1 MMILWLL
8 LIKELGYDVNLLDL
22 NNTKKETIEIN
33 NKEITNSYYEI
44 LKTKYEDMILD
55 KEKDDIKNII
65 SNINEISDSL
75 NKYTLDNSIQP
86 FNAKPLE

>member
-1 MMILWLL
+1 M
-8 LIKELGYDVNLLDL
+8 
-22 NNTKKETIEIN
+22 N

-44 LKTKYEDMILD
+44 LKTKYENMILD

-75 NKYTLDNSIQP
+75 NKYKLDNSIQP

>member
-1 MMILWLL
+1 M
-8 LIKELGYDVNLLDL
+8 
-22 NNTKKETIEIN
+22 N

-44 LKTKYEDMILD
+44 LKTKYENMILD

-86 FNAKPLE
+86 FNPKPLE

>member
-1 MMILWLL
+1 M
-8 LIKELGYDVNLLDL
+8 
-22 NNTKKETIEIN
+22 N

-44 LKTKYEDMILD
+44 LKTKYENMILD
-55 KEKDDIKNII
+55 KEKDAIKNII

>member
-1 MMILWLL
+1 M
-8 LIKELGYDVNLLDL
+8 
-22 NNTKKETIEIN
+22 N

-44 LKTKYEDMILD
+44 LKTKYENMILD

-75 NKYTLDNSIQP
+75 NKYTIDNSIQP

>member
-1 MMILWLL
+1 M
-8 LIKELGYDVNLLDL
+8 
-22 NNTKKETIEIN
+22 N

-44 LKTKYEDMILD
+44 LKTKYEIMILD

>member
-1 MMILWLL
+1 M
-8 LIKELGYDVNLLDL
+8 
-22 NNTKKETIEIN
+22 N

-44 LKTKYEDMILD
+44 LKTKYENMILD

-86 FNAKPLE
+86 FNAKPL

>member
-1 MMILWLL
+1 M
-8 LIKELGYDVNLLDL
+8 
-22 NNTKKETIEIN
+22 NNE
-33 NKEITNSYYEI
+33 EITNSYYEI
-44 LKTKYEDMILD
+44 LKTKYKNMILD

-75 NKYTLDNSIQP
+75 NKYTIDNSIQP

>member
-1 MMILWLL
+1 M
-8 LIKELGYDVNLLDL
+8 
-22 NNTKKETIEIN
+22 N

-44 LKTKYEDMILD
+44 LKTKYENMILD

>member
-1 MMILWLL
+1 M
-8 LIKELGYDVNLLDL
+8 
-22 NNTKKETIEIN
+22 N

-44 LKTKYEDMILD
+44 LKTKYKNMILD

>member
-1 MMILWLL
+1 
-8 LIKELGYDVNLLDL
+8 
-22 NNTKKETIEIN
+22 
-33 NKEITNSYYEI
+33 
-44 LKTKYEDMILD
+44 MILD

>member
-1 MMILWLL
+1 M
-8 LIKELGYDVNLLDL
+8 
-22 NNTKKETIEIN
+22 N

-44 LKTKYEDMILD
+44 LKTKYKNMILD

-75 NKYTLDNSIQP
+75 NKYTIDNSIQP

>member
-1 MMILWLL
+1 M
-8 LIKELGYDVNLLDL
+8 
-22 NNTKKETIEIN
+22 N

-44 LKTKYEDMILD
+44 LKTKYVDMILD

>member
-1 MMILWLL
+1 M
-8 LIKELGYDVNLLDL
+8 
-22 NNTKKETIEIN
+22 N